1 MPATTAEEAHRLWAD
16 AFKRGD
22 VDAVLEL
29 YEQGAVFVAQ
39 PGAPLARG
47 KDAVREVV
55 RTFVAMGGTF
65 NIEPTDSIECDGVA
79 VLYAKWTLEGGS
91 DADGNAIELA
101 GHTTDVVRR
110 RSDGT
115 WLFAIDNPWGVQAFA
130 APAATA

>member
-29 YEQGAVFVAQ
+29 YEQAAVFVAQ
-39 PGAPLARG
+39 PGTPLVRG

-55 RTFVAMGGTF
+55 RAFVAMGGTF
-65 NIEPTDSIECDGVA
+65 NMDSTDSIEGDGVA
-79 VLYAKWTLEGGS
+79 VLYSRWTLEGAS

-101 GHTTDVVRR
+101 GQTTDVVRR
-110 RSDGT
+110 QSDGT